1 MSAVVFADF
10 LEKRPMAYKLSQNK
24 LYLLYAAVFSAAMIG
39 IAVIFLF
46 FAQIYMLSMNVT
58 TIESFVNGM
67 NVKVVTY

>member
-1 MSAVVFADF
+1 
-10 LEKRPMAYKLSQNK
+10 MAYKLSQNK